1 MKRDLCFE
9 RTYPH
14 RPEHVWRALAD
25 PRALAAWLMP
35 NDFEPRVGHSFT
47 FRTKPAP
54 GFDGTI
60 YCEVTDLDPP
70 RRIGYTWRGGPGRGR
85 PLTLD
90 THLSFTLEPVPGG
103 TRLRLEHTGF
113 LGARA
118 VAVSFL
124 LGSGWTKI
132 LSERLPALL
141 DRLDQ
146 PGDAAD
152 AAD

>member
-1 MKRDLCFE
+1 MKRDLRLE

-14 RPEHVWRALAD
+14 PPEHVWRALTD
-25 PRALAAWLMP
+25 PTALAAWLMP
-35 NDFEPRVGHSFT
+35 NDFEPRVGHKFT

-54 GFDGTI
+54 GFDGTV
-60 YCEVTDLDPP
+60 YCEVTDFDPP
-70 RRIGYTWRGGPGRGR
+70 RRIGYTWRGGQGRG

-124 LGSGWTKI
+124 LGSGWNKI

-141 DRLDQ
+141 DRLDR
-146 PGDAAD
+146 GLDDAAG